1 MQVDLKIM
9 QVMYDNQFFKGLE
22 FVCKMYEEQTESE
35 PTQRNG
41 LLS

>member
-9 QVMYDNQFFKGLE
+9 EAMYNNQFFKGLQ